1 MQGNSYK
8 YNIQLTYM
16 MDNIEINLDYKNI
29 LTMAIDY
36 DYEKKNMPTL
46 LIRVGIDKSIIDHM
60 IANKDNTIILSIT
73 KFKESNG
80 IHIRKPVI
88 KSEFFYFLDNNMSF
102 TDDIDYG
109 NKENKEN
116 KDIYKIISLGLIQ
129 KDIVLNNKTLINTVY
144 KDTHLLDIICD
155 VFKEKNLVVEPFV
168 NNDDIKSLIVPPM
181 ETVTK
186 FLMYLD
192 DRYTFYNTPYRFFY
206 DFNKTYLLS
215 SSGRGVPVKN
225 EKYNSIFIYVDNTI
239 TDKSKFDGMKEDS
252 ELKAYMINVDAAAI
266 NISVDKATTISY
278 NQIIGINSEGE
289 YQSVNIN
296 SNLNGDRY
304 KVTRLSNERFDVL
317 DNLKNELESNN
328 IVINIIKGELDSTVF
343 TLNKEYY
350 IKNYDK
356 LADKNGKFLLSAKK
370 EIYIKE
376 SEYFNMTTIFTL
388 KKCPSTN

>member
-1 MQGNSYK
+1 MKGNSYK

-16 MDNIEINLDYKNI
+16 KDDIEINLDYKNI

-36 DYEKKNMPTL
+36 NYEKKNMPTL

-60 IANKDNTIILSIT
+60 ISNKNNTIILSIT

-155 VFKEKNLVVEPFV
+155 VFKEKNLVIEPFV
-168 NNDDIKSLIVPPM
+168 NNDDVKCLIVPPM
-181 ETVTK
+181 ETVSK
-186 FLMYLD
+186 FLTYLD

-225 EKYNSIFIYVDNTI
+225 EKYNAIFIYVDNTI
-239 TDKSKFDGMKEDS
+239 TDQSKFDGMKEDS

-278 NQIIGINSEGE
+278 NQIIGVNSEGE
-289 YQSVNIN
+289 YQSVNID
-296 SNLNGDRY
+296 SNLDGDRY
-304 KVTRLSNERFDVL
+304 KVTRLNNERFDVL

-350 IKNYDK
+350 IKNYNK

-376 SEYFNMTTIFTL
+376 SEYFNMTTILTL
-388 KKCPSTN
+388 KKCPSTD

>member
-1 MQGNSYK
+1 MKGNSYK

-16 MDNIEINLDYKNI
+16 KDDIEINLDYKNI

-36 DYEKKNMPTL
+36 NYEKKNMPTL

-60 IANKDNTIILSIT
+60 ISNKNNTIILSIT

-155 VFKEKNLVVEPFV
+155 VFKEKNLVIEPFV
-168 NNDDIKSLIVPPM
+168 NNDDVKCLIVPPM
-181 ETVTK
+181 ETVSK
-186 FLMYLD
+186 FLTYLD

-215 SSGRGVPVKN
+215 SSGKGVPVKN
-225 EKYNSIFIYVDNTI
+225 EKYNAIFIYVDNTI
-239 TDKSKFDGMKEDS
+239 TDQSKFDGMKEDS

-278 NQIIGINSEGE
+278 NQIIGVNSEGE

-296 SNLNGDRY
+296 SNLDGDRY
-304 KVTRLSNERFDVL
+304 KVTRINNERFDVL

-350 IKNYDK
+350 IKNYNK

-376 SEYFNMTTIFTL
+376 SEYFNMTTILTL
-388 KKCPSTN
+388 KKCPSTD

>member
-1 MQGNSYK
+1 MKGNSYK

-16 MDNIEINLDYKNI
+16 KDDIEINLDYKNI

-36 DYEKKNMPTL
+36 NYEKKNMPTL

-60 IANKDNTIILSIT
+60 ISNKNNTIILSIT

-155 VFKEKNLVVEPFV
+155 VFKEKNLVIEPFV
-168 NNDDIKSLIVPPM
+168 NNDDVKCLIVPPM
-181 ETVTK
+181 ETVSK
-186 FLMYLD
+186 FLTYLD

-225 EKYNSIFIYVDNTI
+225 EKYNAIFIYVDNTI
-239 TDKSKFDGMKEDS
+239 TDQSKFDGMKEDS

-278 NQIIGINSEGE
+278 NQIIGVNSEGE

-296 SNLNGDRY
+296 SNLDGDRY

-350 IKNYDK
+350 IKNYNK

-376 SEYFNMTTIFTL
+376 SEYFNMTTILTL
-388 KKCPSTN
+388 KKCPSTD

>member
-181 ETVTK
+181 ETVSK

-296 SNLNGDRY
+296 SNLDGDRY

>member
-60 IANKDNTIILSIT
+60 ISNKDNTIILSIT

-168 NNDDIKSLIVPPM
+168 NNDDVKSLIVPPM

-215 SSGRGVPVKN
+215 SSGKGVPVRN

-278 NQIIGINSEGE
+278 NQIIGVNSEGE

-296 SNLNGDRY
+296 SNLDGDRY
-304 KVTRLSNERFDVL
+304 KVTRLNNDRFDVL

-328 IVINIIKGELDSTVF
+328 IVVNIIKGELDSTVF

>member
-1 MQGNSYK
+1 MKGNSYK

-16 MDNIEINLDYKNI
+16 KDDIEINLDYKNI

-36 DYEKKNMPTL
+36 NYEKKNMPTL

-60 IANKDNTIILSIT
+60 ISNKNNTIILSIT

-155 VFKEKNLVVEPFV
+155 VFKEKNLVIEPFV
-168 NNDDIKSLIVPPM
+168 NNDDVKCLIVPPM
-181 ETVTK
+181 ETVSK
-186 FLMYLD
+186 FLTYLD

-278 NQIIGINSEGE
+278 NQIIGVNSEGE

-296 SNLNGDRY
+296 SNLDGDRY

-350 IKNYDK
+350 IKNYNK

-376 SEYFNMTTIFTL
+376 SEYFNMTTILTL
-388 KKCPSTN
+388 KKCPSTD

>member
-1 MQGNSYK
+1 MKGNSYK

-16 MDNIEINLDYKNI
+16 KDDIEINLDYKNI

-36 DYEKKNMPTL
+36 NYEKKNMPTL

-60 IANKDNTIILSIT
+60 ISNKNNTIILSIT

-155 VFKEKNLVVEPFV
+155 VFKEKNLVIEPFV
-168 NNDDIKSLIVPPM
+168 NNDDIKCLIVPPM
-181 ETVTK
+181 ETVSK
-186 FLMYLD
+186 FLTYLD

-225 EKYNSIFIYVDNTI
+225 EKYNAIFIYVDNTI
-239 TDKSKFDGMKEDS
+239 TNKSKFDGMKEDS

-278 NQIIGINSEGE
+278 NQIIGVNSEGE

-296 SNLNGDRY
+296 SNLDGDRY
-304 KVTRLSNERFDVL
+304 KVTRINNERFDVL

-350 IKNYDK
+350 IKNYNK

-376 SEYFNMTTIFTL
+376 SEYFNMTTILTL
-388 KKCPSTN
+388 KKCPSTD

>member
-1 MQGNSYK
+1 MKGNSYK

-16 MDNIEINLDYKNI
+16 KDDIEINLNYKNI

-36 DYEKKNMPTL
+36 NYEKKNMPTL

-60 IANKDNTIILSIT
+60 ISNKNNTIILSIT

-155 VFKEKNLVVEPFV
+155 VFKEKNLVIEPFV
-168 NNDDIKSLIVPPM
+168 NNDDVKCLIVPPM
-181 ETVTK
+181 ETVSK
-186 FLMYLD
+186 FLTYLD

-225 EKYNSIFIYVDNTI
+225 EKYNAIFIYVDNTI
-239 TDKSKFDGMKEDS
+239 TNKSKFDGMKEDS

-278 NQIIGINSEGE
+278 NQIIGVNSEGE

-296 SNLNGDRY
+296 SNLDGDRY
-304 KVTRLSNERFDVL
+304 KVTRINNERFDVL

-350 IKNYDK
+350 IKNYNK

-376 SEYFNMTTIFTL
+376 SEYFNMTTILTL
-388 KKCPSTN
+388 KKCPSTD

>member
-1 MQGNSYK
+1 MKGNSYK

-16 MDNIEINLDYKNI
+16 KDDIEINLDYKNI

-36 DYEKKNMPTL
+36 NYEKKNMPTL

-60 IANKDNTIILSIT
+60 ISNKNNTIILSIT

-155 VFKEKNLVVEPFV
+155 VFKEKNLVIEPFV
-168 NNDDIKSLIVPPM
+168 NNDNVKCLIVPPM
-181 ETVTK
+181 ETVSK
-186 FLMYLD
+186 FLTYLD

-225 EKYNSIFIYVDNTI
+225 EKYNAIFIYVDNTI
-239 TDKSKFDGMKEDS
+239 TNKSKFDGMKEDS

-278 NQIIGINSEGE
+278 NQIIGVNSEGE

-296 SNLNGDRY
+296 SNLDGDRY

-350 IKNYDK
+350 IKNYNK

-376 SEYFNMTTIFTL
+376 SEYFNMTTILTL
-388 KKCPSTN
+388 KKCPSTD

>member
-1 MQGNSYK
+1 MKGNSYK

-16 MDNIEINLDYKNI
+16 MDDIEINLDYKNI

-36 DYEKKNMPTL
+36 NYEKKNMPTL

-60 IANKDNTIILSIT
+60 ISNKNNTIILSIT

-155 VFKEKNLVVEPFV
+155 VFKEKNLVIEPFV
-168 NNDDIKSLIVPPM
+168 NNDDVKCLIVPPM
-181 ETVTK
+181 ETVSK
-186 FLMYLD
+186 FLTYLD

-225 EKYNSIFIYVDNTI
+225 EKYNAIFIYVDNTI

-278 NQIIGINSEGE
+278 NQIIGVNSEGE

-296 SNLNGDRY
+296 SNLDGNRY

-350 IKNYDK
+350 IKNYNK

-376 SEYFNMTTIFTL
+376 SEYFNMTTILTL

>member
-1 MQGNSYK
+1 MKGNSYK

-16 MDNIEINLDYKNI
+16 KDDIEINLDYKNI

-36 DYEKKNMPTL
+36 NYEKKNMPTL

-60 IANKDNTIILSIT
+60 ISNKNNTIILSIT

-155 VFKEKNLVVEPFV
+155 VFKEKNLVIEPFV
-168 NNDDIKSLIVPPM
+168 NNDDVKCLIVPPM
-181 ETVTK
+181 ETVSK
-186 FLMYLD
+186 FLTYLD

-225 EKYNSIFIYVDNTI
+225 EKYNAIFIYVDNTI
-239 TDKSKFDGMKEDS
+239 TDQSKFDGMKEDS

-278 NQIIGINSEGE
+278 NQIIGVNSEGE

-296 SNLNGDRY
+296 SNLDGDRY
-304 KVTRLSNERFDVL
+304 KVTRINNERFDIL

-350 IKNYDK
+350 IKNYNK

-376 SEYFNMTTIFTL
+376 SEYFNMTTILTL
-388 KKCPSTN
+388 KKCPSTD

>member
-1 MQGNSYK
+1 MKGNSYK

-16 MDNIEINLDYKNI
+16 KDDIEINLDYKNI

-36 DYEKKNMPTL
+36 NYEKKNMPTL

-60 IANKDNTIILSIT
+60 ISNKNNTIILSIT

-155 VFKEKNLVVEPFV
+155 VFKEKNLVIEPFV
-168 NNDDIKSLIVPPM
+168 NNDDVKCLIVPPM
-181 ETVTK
+181 ETVSK
-186 FLMYLD
+186 FLTYLD

-225 EKYNSIFIYVDNTI
+225 EKYNAIFIYVDNTI
-239 TDKSKFDGMKEDS
+239 TDQSKFDGMKEDS

-278 NQIIGINSEGE
+278 NQIIGVNSEGE

-296 SNLNGDRY
+296 SNLDGDRY
-304 KVTRLSNERFDVL
+304 KVTRINNERFDVL
-317 DNLKNELESNN
+317 DNLKNELELNN

-350 IKNYDK
+350 IKNYNK

-376 SEYFNMTTIFTL
+376 SEYFNMTTILTL
-388 KKCPSTN
+388 KKCPSTD

>member
-1 MQGNSYK
+1 MKGNSYK

-16 MDNIEINLDYKNI
+16 KDDIEINLDYKNI

-36 DYEKKNMPTL
+36 NYEKKNMPTL

-60 IANKDNTIILSIT
+60 ISNKNNTIILSIT

-155 VFKEKNLVVEPFV
+155 VFKEKNLVIEPFV
-168 NNDDIKSLIVPPM
+168 NNDDVKCLIVPPM
-181 ETVTK
+181 ETVSK
-186 FLMYLD
+186 FLTYLD

-225 EKYNSIFIYVDNTI
+225 EKYNAIFIYVDNTI

-252 ELKAYMINVDAAAI
+252 ELKAYIINVDAAAI

-278 NQIIGINSEGE
+278 NQIIGVNSEGE

-296 SNLNGDRY
+296 SNLDGDRY

-350 IKNYDK
+350 IKNYNK

-376 SEYFNMTTIFTL
+376 SEYFNMTTILTL

>member
-1 MQGNSYK
+1 MKGNSYK

-16 MDNIEINLDYKNI
+16 KDDIEINLDYKNI

-36 DYEKKNMPTL
+36 NYEKKNMPTL

-60 IANKDNTIILSIT
+60 ISNKNNTIILSIT

-155 VFKEKNLVVEPFV
+155 VFKEKNLVIEPFV
-168 NNDDIKSLIVPPM
+168 NNDDVKCLIVPPM
-181 ETVTK
+181 ETVSK
-186 FLMYLD
+186 FLTYLD

-225 EKYNSIFIYVDNTI
+225 EKYNAIFIYVDNTI
-239 TDKSKFDGMKEDS
+239 TDQSKFDGMKEDS

-278 NQIIGINSEGE
+278 NQIIGVNSEGE

-296 SNLNGDRY
+296 SNLDGDRY
-304 KVTRLSNERFDVL
+304 KVTRINNERFDVL

-350 IKNYDK
+350 IKNYNK

-376 SEYFNMTTIFTL
+376 SEYFNMTTILTL
-388 KKCPSTN
+388 KKCPSTD

>member
-155 VFKEKNLVVEPFV
+155 VFKEKNLVIEPFV

-296 SNLNGDRY
+296 SNLDGDRY

>member
-1 MQGNSYK
+1 MKGNSYK

-16 MDNIEINLDYKNI
+16 KDDIEINLDYKNI

-36 DYEKKNMPTL
+36 NYEKKNMPTL

-60 IANKDNTIILSIT
+60 ISNKNNTIILSIT

-155 VFKEKNLVVEPFV
+155 VFKEKNLVIEPFV
-168 NNDDIKSLIVPPM
+168 NNDDVKCLIVPPM
-181 ETVTK
+181 ETVSK
-186 FLMYLD
+186 FLTYLD

-225 EKYNSIFIYVDNTI
+225 EKYNAIFIYVDNTI
-239 TDKSKFDGMKEDS
+239 TNKSKFDGMKEDS

-278 NQIIGINSEGE
+278 NQIIGVNSEGE

-296 SNLNGDRY
+296 SNLDGDRY
-304 KVTRLSNERFDVL
+304 KVTRLNNERFDVL

-350 IKNYDK
+350 IKNYNK

-376 SEYFNMTTIFTL
+376 SEYFNMTTILTL
-388 KKCPSTN
+388 KKCPSTD

>member
-1 MQGNSYK
+1 MKGNSYK

-16 MDNIEINLDYKNI
+16 KDDIEINLDYKNI

-36 DYEKKNMPTL
+36 NYEKKNMPTL

-60 IANKDNTIILSIT
+60 ISNKNNTIILSIT

-155 VFKEKNLVVEPFV
+155 VFKEKNLVIEPFV
-168 NNDDIKSLIVPPM
+168 NNDDVKCLIVPPM
-181 ETVTK
+181 ETVSK
-186 FLMYLD
+186 FLTYLD

-215 SSGRGVPVKN
+215 SSGKGVPVKN
-225 EKYNSIFIYVDNTI
+225 EKYNAIFIYVDNTI
-239 TDKSKFDGMKEDS
+239 TNKSKFDGMKEDS

-278 NQIIGINSEGE
+278 NQIIGVNSEGE

-296 SNLNGDRY
+296 SNLDGDRY
-304 KVTRLSNERFDVL
+304 KVTRFNNERFDVL

-350 IKNYDK
+350 IKNYNK

-376 SEYFNMTTIFTL
+376 SEYFNMTTILTL
-388 KKCPSTN
+388 KKCPSTD

>member
-296 SNLNGDRY
+296 SNLDGDRY

>member
-16 MDNIEINLDYKNI
+16 KDDIEINLDYKNI

-36 DYEKKNMPTL
+36 NYEKKNMPTL

-60 IANKDNTIILSIT
+60 ISNKNNTIILSIT

-155 VFKEKNLVVEPFV
+155 VFKEKNLVIEPFV
-168 NNDDIKSLIVPPM
+168 NNDDVKCLIVPPM
-181 ETVTK
+181 ETVSK
-186 FLMYLD
+186 FLTYLD

-225 EKYNSIFIYVDNTI
+225 EKYNAIFIYVDNTI

-278 NQIIGINSEGE
+278 NQIIGVNSEGE

-296 SNLNGDRY
+296 SNLDGDRY

-328 IVINIIKGELDSTVF
+328 TVINIIKGELDSTVF

-350 IKNYDK
+350 IKNYNK

-376 SEYFNMTTIFTL
+376 SEYFNMTTILTL

>member
-1 MQGNSYK
+1 MKGNSYK

-16 MDNIEINLDYKNI
+16 KDDIEINLDYKNI

-36 DYEKKNMPTL
+36 NYEKKNMPTL
-46 LIRVGIDKSIIDHM
+46 LIRIGIDKSIIDHM
-60 IANKDNTIILSIT
+60 ISNKNNTIILSIT

-80 IHIRKPVI
+80 IHIRKQVI

-155 VFKEKNLVVEPFV
+155 VFKEKNLVIEPFV
-168 NNDDIKSLIVPPM
+168 NNDDVKCLIVPPM
-181 ETVTK
+181 ETVSK
-186 FLMYLD
+186 FLTYLD

-225 EKYNSIFIYVDNTI
+225 EKYNAIFIYVDNTI
-239 TDKSKFDGMKEDS
+239 TNKSKFDGMKEDS

-278 NQIIGINSEGE
+278 NQIIGVNSEGE

-296 SNLNGDRY
+296 SNLDGDRY

-350 IKNYDK
+350 IKNYNK

-376 SEYFNMTTIFTL
+376 SEYFNMTTILTL
-388 KKCPSTN
+388 KKCPSTD

>member
-16 MDNIEINLDYKNI
+16 KDDIEINLDYKNI

-36 DYEKKNMPTL
+36 NYEKKNMPTL

-60 IANKDNTIILSIT
+60 INNKNNTIILSIT

-155 VFKEKNLVVEPFV
+155 VFKEKNLVIEPFV
-168 NNDDIKSLIVPPM
+168 NNDDVKCLIVPPM
-181 ETVTK
+181 ETVSK
-186 FLMYLD
+186 FLTYLD

-225 EKYNSIFIYVDNTI
+225 EKYNAIFIYVDNTI

-278 NQIIGINSEGE
+278 NQIIGVNSEGE

-296 SNLNGDRY
+296 SNLDGDRY

-328 IVINIIKGELDSTVF
+328 TVINIIKGELDSTVF

-350 IKNYDK
+350 IKNYNK

-376 SEYFNMTTIFTL
+376 SEYFNMTTILTL

>member
-16 MDNIEINLDYKNI
+16 KDDIEINLDYKNI

-36 DYEKKNMPTL
+36 NYEKKNMPTL

-60 IANKDNTIILSIT
+60 ISNKNNTIILSIT

-155 VFKEKNLVVEPFV
+155 VFKEKNLVIEPFV
-168 NNDDIKSLIVPPM
+168 NNDDVKCLIVPPM
-181 ETVTK
+181 ETVSK
-186 FLMYLD
+186 FLTYLD

-225 EKYNSIFIYVDNTI
+225 EKYNAIFIYVDNTI
-239 TDKSKFDGMKEDS
+239 SDKSKFDGMKEDS

-278 NQIIGINSEGE
+278 NQIIGVNSEGE

-296 SNLNGDRY
+296 SNLDGDRY

-350 IKNYDK
+350 IKNYNK

-376 SEYFNMTTIFTL
+376 SEYFNMTTILTL

>member
-16 MDNIEINLDYKNI
+16 KDDIEINLDYKNI

-36 DYEKKNMPTL
+36 NYEKKNMPTL

-60 IANKDNTIILSIT
+60 ISNKNNTIILSIT

-155 VFKEKNLVVEPFV
+155 VFKEKNLVIEPFV
-168 NNDDIKSLIVPPM
+168 NNDDVKCLIVPPM
-181 ETVTK
+181 ETVSK
-186 FLMYLD
+186 FLTYLD

-225 EKYNSIFIYVDNTI
+225 EKYNAIFIYVDNTI

-278 NQIIGINSEGE
+278 NQIIGVNSEGE

-296 SNLNGDRY
+296 SNLDGDRY

-350 IKNYDK
+350 IKNYNK

-376 SEYFNMTTIFTL
+376 SEYFNMTTILTL

>member
-1 MQGNSYK
+1 MKGNSYK

-16 MDNIEINLDYKNI
+16 KDDIEINLDYKNI

-36 DYEKKNMPTL
+36 NYEKKNMPTL

-60 IANKDNTIILSIT
+60 ISNKNNTIILSIT

-155 VFKEKNLVVEPFV
+155 VFKEKNLVIEPFV
-168 NNDDIKSLIVPPM
+168 NNDDVKCLIVPPM

-278 NQIIGINSEGE
+278 NQIIGVNSEGE

-296 SNLNGDRY
+296 SNLDGDRY

-350 IKNYDK
+350 IKNYNK

-376 SEYFNMTTIFTL
+376 SEYFNMTTILTL

>member
-1 MQGNSYK
+1 MKGNSYK

-16 MDNIEINLDYKNI
+16 KDDIEINLDYKNI

-36 DYEKKNMPTL
+36 NYEKKNMPTL

-60 IANKDNTIILSIT
+60 ISNKNNTIILSIT

-155 VFKEKNLVVEPFV
+155 VFKEKNLVIEPFV
-168 NNDDIKSLIVPPM
+168 NNDDIKCLIVPPM
-181 ETVTK
+181 ETVSK
-186 FLMYLD
+186 FLTYLD

-225 EKYNSIFIYVDNTI
+225 EKYNAIFIYVDNTI
-239 TDKSKFDGMKEDS
+239 TDQSKFDGMKEDS

-278 NQIIGINSEGE
+278 NQIIGVNSEGE

-296 SNLNGDRY
+296 SNLDGDRY

-350 IKNYDK
+350 IKNYNK

-376 SEYFNMTTIFTL
+376 SEYFNMTTILTL
-388 KKCPSTN
+388 KKCPSTD

>member
-181 ETVTK
+181 ETVSK

-239 TDKSKFDGMKEDS
+239 TAKSKFDGMKEDS
-252 ELKAYMINVDAAAI
+252 ELKAYMLNVDAAAI

-296 SNLNGDRY
+296 SNLDGDRY

>member
-1 MQGNSYK
+1 MKGNSYK

-16 MDNIEINLDYKNI
+16 KDNIEINLDYKNI

-36 DYEKKNMPTL
+36 NYEKKNMPTL

-60 IANKDNTIILSIT
+60 ISNKNNTIILSIT

-155 VFKEKNLVVEPFV
+155 VFKEKNLVIEPFV
-168 NNDDIKSLIVPPM
+168 NNDDVKCLIVPPM
-181 ETVTK
+181 ETVSK
-186 FLMYLD
+186 FLTYLD

-215 SSGRGVPVKN
+215 SSGKGVPVKN
-225 EKYNSIFIYVDNTI
+225 EKYNAIFIYVDNTI
-239 TDKSKFDGMKEDS
+239 TDQSKFDGMKEDS

-278 NQIIGINSEGE
+278 NQIIGVNSEGE

-296 SNLNGDRY
+296 SNLDGDRY

-350 IKNYDK
+350 IKNYNK

-376 SEYFNMTTIFTL
+376 SEYFNMTTILTL

>member
-1 MQGNSYK
+1 MKGNSYK

-16 MDNIEINLDYKNI
+16 KDDIEINLDYKNI

-36 DYEKKNMPTL
+36 NYEKKNMPTL

-60 IANKDNTIILSIT
+60 ISNKNNTIILSIT

-155 VFKEKNLVVEPFV
+155 VFKEKNLVIEPFV
-168 NNDDIKSLIVPPM
+168 NNDDVKCLIVPPM
-181 ETVTK
+181 ETVSK
-186 FLMYLD
+186 FLTYLD

-225 EKYNSIFIYVDNTI
+225 EKYNAIFIYVDNTI
-239 TDKSKFDGMKEDS
+239 TNKSKFDGMKEDS

-278 NQIIGINSEGE
+278 NQIIGVNSEGE

-296 SNLNGDRY
+296 SNLDGNRY

-350 IKNYDK
+350 IKNYNK

-376 SEYFNMTTIFTL
+376 SEYFNMTTILTL
-388 KKCPSTN
+388 KKCPSTD

>member
-1 MQGNSYK
+1 MKGNSYK

-16 MDNIEINLDYKNI
+16 KDDIEINLDYKNI

-36 DYEKKNMPTL
+36 NYEKKNMPTL

-60 IANKDNTIILSIT
+60 ISNKNNTIILSIT

-155 VFKEKNLVVEPFV
+155 VFKEKNLVIEPFV
-168 NNDDIKSLIVPPM
+168 NNDDVKCLIVPPI
-181 ETVTK
+181 ETVSK
-186 FLMYLD
+186 FLTYLD

-225 EKYNSIFIYVDNTI
+225 EKYNAIFIYVDNTI

-278 NQIIGINSEGE
+278 NQIIGVNSEGE

-296 SNLNGDRY
+296 SNLDGDRY
-304 KVTRLSNERFDVL
+304 KVTRLNNERFDVL

-350 IKNYDK
+350 IKNYNK

-376 SEYFNMTTIFTL
+376 SEYFNMTTILTL
-388 KKCPSTN
+388 KKCPSTD

>member
-16 MDNIEINLDYKNI
+16 MDNVEINLDYKNI

-296 SNLNGDRY
+296 SNLDGDRY

>member
-289 YQSVNIN
+289 YQSININ
-296 SNLNGDRY
+296 SNLDGDRY

>member
-1 MQGNSYK
+1 MKGNSYK

-16 MDNIEINLDYKNI
+16 KDDIEINLDYKNI

-36 DYEKKNMPTL
+36 NYEKKNMPTL

-60 IANKDNTIILSIT
+60 ISNKNNTIILSIT

-155 VFKEKNLVVEPFV
+155 VFKEKNLVIEPFV
-168 NNDDIKSLIVPPM
+168 NNDDVKCLIVPPM
-181 ETVTK
+181 ETVSK
-186 FLMYLD
+186 FLTYLD

-215 SSGRGVPVKN
+215 SSGKGVPVKN
-225 EKYNSIFIYVDNTI
+225 EKYNAIFIYVDNTI
-239 TDKSKFDGMKEDS
+239 TNKSKFDGMKEDS

-278 NQIIGINSEGE
+278 NQIIGVNSEGE

-296 SNLNGDRY
+296 SNLDGNRY

-350 IKNYDK
+350 IKNYNK

-376 SEYFNMTTIFTL
+376 SEYFNMTTILTL
-388 KKCPSTN
+388 KKCPSTD

>member
-181 ETVTK
+181 ETVSK

-252 ELKAYMINVDAAAI
+252 ELKAYMLNVDAAAI

-296 SNLNGDRY
+296 SNLDGDRY

>member
-8 YNIQLTYM
+8 YNIQLIYM

-296 SNLNGDRY
+296 SNLDGDRY

>member
-1 MQGNSYK
+1 MKGNSYK

-16 MDNIEINLDYKNI
+16 KDDIEINLDYKNI

-36 DYEKKNMPTL
+36 NYEKKNMPTL
-46 LIRVGIDKSIIDHM
+46 LIRVVIDKSIIDHM
-60 IANKDNTIILSIT
+60 INNKNNTIILSIT

-155 VFKEKNLVVEPFV
+155 VFKEKNLVIEPFV
-168 NNDDIKSLIVPPM
+168 NNDDVKCLIVPPM
-181 ETVTK
+181 ETVSK
-186 FLMYLD
+186 FLTYLD

-225 EKYNSIFIYVDNTI
+225 EKYNAIFIYVDNTI
-239 TDKSKFDGMKEDS
+239 TDQSKFDGMKEDS

-278 NQIIGINSEGE
+278 NQIIGVNSEGE

-296 SNLNGDRY
+296 SNLDGDRY

-350 IKNYDK
+350 IKNYNK

-376 SEYFNMTTIFTL
+376 SEYFNMTTILTL
-388 KKCPSTN
+388 KKCPSTD

>member
-60 IANKDNTIILSIT
+60 IANKNNTIILSIT

-296 SNLNGDRY
+296 SNLDGDRY

>member
-1 MQGNSYK
+1 MKGNSYK

-16 MDNIEINLDYKNI
+16 KDDIEINLDYKNI

-36 DYEKKNMPTL
+36 NYEKKNMPTL

-60 IANKDNTIILSIT
+60 ISNKNNTIILSIT

-155 VFKEKNLVVEPFV
+155 VFKEKNLVIEPFV
-168 NNDDIKSLIVPPM
+168 NNDDVKCLIVPPM
-181 ETVTK
+181 ETVSK
-186 FLMYLD
+186 FLTYLD

-225 EKYNSIFIYVDNTI
+225 EKYNAIFIYVDNTI
-239 TDKSKFDGMKEDS
+239 TDQSKFDGMKEDS
-252 ELKAYMINVDAAAI
+252 ELKTYMINVDAAAI

-278 NQIIGINSEGE
+278 NQIIGVNSEGE

-296 SNLNGDRY
+296 SNLDGDRY

-350 IKNYDK
+350 IKNYNK

-376 SEYFNMTTIFTL
+376 SEYFNMTTILTL
-388 KKCPSTN
+388 KKCPSTD

>member
-1 MQGNSYK
+1 MKGNSYK

-16 MDNIEINLDYKNI
+16 KDDIEINLDYKNI

-36 DYEKKNMPTL
+36 NYEKKNMPTL

-60 IANKDNTIILSIT
+60 ISNKNNTIILSIT

-155 VFKEKNLVVEPFV
+155 VFKEKNLVIEPFV
-168 NNDDIKSLIVPPM
+168 NNDDVKCLIVPPM
-181 ETVTK
+181 ETVSK
-186 FLMYLD
+186 FLTYLD

-225 EKYNSIFIYVDNTI
+225 EKYNAIFIYVDNTI

-252 ELKAYMINVDAAAI
+252 ELKAYIINVDAAAI

-278 NQIIGINSEGE
+278 NQIIGVNSEGE

-296 SNLNGDRY
+296 SNLDGNRY

-350 IKNYDK
+350 IKNYNK

-376 SEYFNMTTIFTL
+376 SEYFNMTTILTL

>member
-16 MDNIEINLDYKNI
+16 KDDIEINLDYKNI

-36 DYEKKNMPTL
+36 NYEKKNMPTL

-60 IANKDNTIILSIT
+60 ISNKNNTIILSIT

-155 VFKEKNLVVEPFV
+155 VFKEKNLVIEPFV
-168 NNDDIKSLIVPPM
+168 NNDDVKCLIVPPM
-181 ETVTK
+181 ETVSK
-186 FLMYLD
+186 FLTYLD

-225 EKYNSIFIYVDNTI
+225 EKYNAIFIYVDNTI

-252 ELKAYMINVDAAAI
+252 ELKAYIINVDAAAI

-278 NQIIGINSEGE
+278 NQIIGVNSEGE

-296 SNLNGDRY
+296 SNLDGDRY

-328 IVINIIKGELDSTVF
+328 TVINIIKGELDSTVF

-350 IKNYDK
+350 IKNYNK

-376 SEYFNMTTIFTL
+376 SEYFNMTTILTL